1 MATKLAINNQQPT
14 TASEERSIVAV
25 YDVNSGKEQDCHQSI
40 LEAVAQAM
48 ESACWREF
56 ITPKADV
63 SLKVN
68 LGWDCFMPGAVTSP
82 WVLEGVVRVIRDYAG
97 RIYVVESDQ
106 VLVSADKALQCS
118 GIGEMCRL
126 LGVEWVNMSRL
137 QERAVSL
144 EEGYIFKSVMV
155 PEILLRT
162 EVITIP
168 VMKTHNK
175 TVITGSL
182 KNQWGCIGKLRHNY
196 HPVVHQAIADVNRAV
211 HPRFAVMDGTVGMEG
226 NAPKSGRPRIADL
239 ILASGDL
246 VALDTVQSLITG
258 FDPGAVKHLEF
269 SSAAGLGANKL
280 ESIEIRGRN
289 IDGLNLGFTPAV
301 DNLVS
306 RVEVMLRSSIWRR
319 LVFDTGLFD
328 FFCWGAN
335 IWYAIWLA
343 LHGHALRKIAMDS
356 PYGRQW
362 RGKGRD
368 SG

>member
-1 MATKLAINNQQPT
+1 MGMLKTTTNNQQPT
-14 TASEERSIVAV
+14 TAPAGRSLVSVCDVVPDGKGDYHQGVLDTVA
-25 YDVNSGKEQDCHQSI
+25 S
-40 LEAVAQAM
+40 AM
-48 ESACWREF
+48 ELAGWRGF
-56 ITPKADV
+56 ITSGADI

-68 LGWDCFMPGAVTSP
+68 LGWDVFMPGSVTSP
-82 WVLEGVVRVIRDYAG
+82 WVLEGVVRTIRDYVG

-118 GIGEMCRL
+118 GIGEMCRR
-126 LGVEWVNMSRL
+126 LGVEWANMSRL
-137 QERAVSL
+137 QEKAVAL
-144 EEGYIFKSVMV
+144 EDGYVFKEVMV

-168 VMKTHNK
+168 VIKSHNK

-211 HPRFAVMDGTVGMEG
+211 QPRFAVMDGTIGMEG
-226 NAPKSGRPRIADL
+226 NAPKSGRPRIVNL
-239 ILASGDL
+239 VLASGDL
-246 VALDTVQSLITG
+246 VALDTVQAVITG
-258 FDPGAVKHLEF
+258 FDPAAVKHLGF
-269 SSAAGLGANKL
+269 CSMAGLGVNDPERIVIK
-280 ESIEIRGRN
+280 GRD
-289 IDGLNLGFTPAV
+289 IDSFNLNFAPAV

-306 RVEVMLRSSIWRR
+306 KVEVMLRSSIWRR

-335 IWYAIWLA
+335 VWYAIWLA
-343 LHGHALRKIAMDS
+343 LHGRSLRRIVMDS

-362 RGKGRD
+362 CSDGSED
-368 SG
+368 

>member
-1 MATKLAINNQQPT
+1 MNTKPT
-14 TASEERSIVAV
+14 TNNLKPTTVLEERSIVAV
-25 YDVNSGKEQDCHQSI
+25 YDVISRNGQDCHQRV
-40 LEAVAQAM
+40 LEAVAGAM
-48 ESACWREF
+48 EAAGWREF
-56 ITPKADV
+56 ITPGGDV

-68 LGWDCFMPGAVTSP
+68 LGWDVFMPGAVTSP
-82 WVLEGVVRVIRDYAG
+82 WVLEGVVRTIRDYVG

-118 GIGEMCRL
+118 GIGEMCRR
-126 LGVEWVNMSRL
+126 LGVKWVNMSRL
-137 QERAVSL
+137 QEVAVSL
-144 EEGYIFKSVMV
+144 EDGYVFKSVMV

-289 IDGLNLGFTPAV
+289 IDGLNLAFMPAV

-362 RGKGRD
+362 RGKGRAD
-368 SG
+368 E